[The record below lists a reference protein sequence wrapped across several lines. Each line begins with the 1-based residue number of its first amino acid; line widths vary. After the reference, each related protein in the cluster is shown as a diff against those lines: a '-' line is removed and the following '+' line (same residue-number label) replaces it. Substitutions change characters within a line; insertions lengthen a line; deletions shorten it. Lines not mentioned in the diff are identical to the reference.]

1 MNSVQAMGSKERKAR
16 EKENLRQEILD
27 AAREMFVRDGYEAV
41 SMRKIAEKVEYSPG
55 TLYLYFRD
63 KAEILD
69 SLCEETFA
77 KLNKRMEAIQ
87 RDATDPVDGLRR
99 ALLAYIRFGLENPSH
114 YAVTFIYKRPKEHKG
129 PDVNDTGYQ
138 CFRKLHGVV
147 QSCIDAGAFASN
159 DAEETAQVLWAGIHG
174 VTSLLVTHCGF
185 PFIEETRLV
194 ERVVTSLLD
203 GVRKR

>member
-1 MNSVQAMGSKERKAR
+1 MGSKERKAR

-27 AAREMFVRDGYEAV
+27 AAREMFVRDGYAAV

-63 KAEILD
+63 KAEIME
-69 SLCEETFA
+69 SLCEETFV
-77 KLNKRMEAIQ
+77 KLKKRMEAIQ
-87 RDATDPVDGLRR
+87 RDATDPMDALRR
-99 ALLAYIRFGLENPSH
+99 ALLAYIRFGIENPSH
-114 YAVTFIYKRPKEHKG
+114 YAVTFIFRTPKETLDAADMNNSG
-129 PDVNDTGYQ
+129 FQ
-138 CFRKLHGVV
+138 CFGKLRGVV
-147 QSCIDAGAFASN
+147 QSCIDAGVFSSN

-174 VTSLLVTHCGF
+174 VTSLLVMKCGF

-194 ERVVTSLLD
+194 ERVVSSLLD